1 MDNIKHEAEKHGKKT
16 LNNFII
22 NTLLLF
28 SGILVIIS
36 GLTVQLGYHT
46 GGPDGPHEYG
56 YEAHSR
62 QGNFEE
68 GKPMQ
73 YEQERGIDTTKTVW
87 GLRYAGWAAV
97 HKYAIFFFSLFMLY
111 HIYAHWKW
119 FKVVIIRHLISKNI
133 QVTILSILFLL
144 VALTGLIP
152 WFIDLSGSIS
162 LLRMLFIELHDK
174 LALVLIIFLILHLV
188 KRTKW
193 YMLTYKKLKDIL
205 FTP

>member
-1 MDNIKHEAEKHGKKT
+1 VDNIKHEAEKQKKKT
-16 LNNFII
+16 LTNFII
-22 NTLLLF
+22 NNLLLV

-36 GLTVQLGYHT
+36 GLTVQFGYHT
-46 GGPDGPHEYG
+46 GGPDGPNGHG
-56 YEAHSR
+56 YEEQAG
-62 QGNFEE
+62 QENFKQENSM
-68 GKPMQ
+68 K
-73 YEQERGIDTTKTVW
+73 YEQVRGIDTTKNIL

-119 FKVVIIRHLISKNI
+119 YKAVIIRHLIGKNI
-133 QVTILSILFLL
+133 QLTILSILFLL

-152 WFIDLSGSIS
+152 WFIDLSGSTS

-174 LALVLIIFLILHLV
+174 FALVLIIFIILHLV

-193 YMLTYKKLKDIL
+193 YMSAYKKINAKVN
-205 FTP
+205 